1 MINHAEASSTLD
13 DMEKNDDGPNN
24 IVSMINS
31 ALDSM
36 KKNDNAFND
45 IVSMIDSALDDM
57 EKSNNDLGNIISMF
71 DSTASNMK
79 KSNDN
84 LDNAVLTLNFT
95 TDDMKKS
102 NDDLDNAVS
111 TLNFT
116 TDDMK
121 KNNNGNSNN
130 TDAASTDNY
139 KEPSDYDTETDDS
152 VVADSNDVMKDIKD
166 VSYNNSTVMENSE
179 EETKHSG
186 NAASTLDDTILPINA
201 VEKCDANDNDDNI
214 ATQAT
219 KYVCF
224 NMSTTADIK
233 QLLSS
238 L

>member
-1 MINHAEASSTLD
+1 M
-13 DMEKNDDGPNN
+13 
-24 IVSMINS
+24 
-31 ALDSM
+31 
-36 KKNDNAFND
+36 
-45 IVSMIDSALDDM
+45 
-57 EKSNNDLGNIISMF
+57 
-71 DSTASNMK
+71 
-79 KSNDN
+79 
-84 LDNAVLTLNFT
+84 
-95 TDDMKKS
+95 
-102 NDDLDNAVS
+102 
-111 TLNFT
+111 LNFT

-130 TDAASTDNY
+130 TDAVLTNNY

-201 VEKCDANDNDDNI
+201 VEKCDANDDDDNI

-224 NMSTTADIK
+224 NTSTTADIK

-238 L
+238 LQHSDGMSTMVEIILASDHSPALDGHAPPLHLHPHDLCHIAALQLTTGEGLSIVEFSNSFDQMFFLVY